1 MQLIKYIFRVAYN
14 PRHQNGVSKP
24 RFSAPAQIQ
33 FSIRHLPP
41 GFQMPRSRK
50 CHVVEMQTYFG
61 YVTVFSTRKYICA
74 PRQLST
80 CWLLEDQVLQQ
91 EQEDARDKKSQ
102 WEPLVSAIVVIFSII
117 VLSSYSPL
125 ALDSCFFCLLLI
137 RSEASWT
144 GLFSTFGLT
153 SFPSSISQKHMCQDG
168 GINGW
173 YVHGF

>member
-80 CWLLEDQVLQQ
+80 CWLL
-91 EQEDARDKKSQ
+91 DKKSQ
-102 WEPLVSAIVVIFSII
+102 WEPLVSAIVVIFFII
-117 VLSSYSPL
+117 VLSSYSRL

-153 SFPSSISQKHMCQDG
+153 SFPSSISQKHICQ
-168 GINGW
+168 
-173 YVHGF
+173 VK

>member
-61 YVTVFSTRKYICA
+61 YVTVFPPGNTSALPGNCRPAGSLKIRYF
-74 PRQLST
+74 SKNK
-80 CWLLEDQVLQQ
+80 
-91 EQEDARDKKSQ
+91 EDARDKKSQ
-102 WEPLVSAIVVIFSII
+102 WEPLVSAIVVIFFII
-117 VLSSYSPL
+117 VLSSYSRL

-153 SFPSSISQKHMCQDG
+153 SFPSSISQKHICQDG
-168 GINGW
+168 GING
-173 YVHGF
+173 